1 MFSPCDLCW
10 GVSLSAQVYLRTREQ
25 FFSSPFAH
33 RSFTNGSV
41 WPAFSGY
48 IKYNLPFIIG
58 SLYYRVVVIRAPLQG
73 LCYTVR
79 DAVDWLAAPTNNFVN
94 QLNTARRFMWN
105 KATKVR
111 CTVDAASHIFSGGIC
126 YGGFCW
132 H

>member
-48 IKYNLPFIIG
+48 LKKFFAAHNWLLSFLSVDRSELNG
-58 SLYYRVVVIRAPLQG
+58 
-73 LCYTVR
+73 
-79 DAVDWLAAPTNNFVN
+79 AVK
-94 QLNTARRFMWN
+94 RM
-105 KATKVR
+105 
-111 CTVDAASHIFSGGIC
+111 
-126 YGGFCW
+126 GFTGYESK
-132 H
+132 